1 MARKKRNVILIL
13 ADMITPPLPY
23 LCVPSDMEPENK
35 DEKSEDHYMYEGEE
49 YILNPEESKGG
60 R

>member
-1 MARKKRNVILIL
+1 
-13 ADMITPPLPY
+13 
-23 LCVPSDMEPENK
+23 MEPENK